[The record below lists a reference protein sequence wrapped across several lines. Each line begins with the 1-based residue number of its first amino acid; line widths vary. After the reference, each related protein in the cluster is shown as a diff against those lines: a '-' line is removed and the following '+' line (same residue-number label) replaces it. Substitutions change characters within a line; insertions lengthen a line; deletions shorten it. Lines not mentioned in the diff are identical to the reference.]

1 METPAHYAVPD
12 LAPTPLPAS
21 AIALLHTA
29 EQLIAEQGIDGV
41 SSREIARRAGQ
52 KNHSAVNYN
61 FGSFEGLVEALINYR
76 VGPVNRRREQ
86 QLTRLLALPE
96 PPALRDL
103 VTLMVRPLAEELL
116 QTQTEAHYLGLLA
129 QLLSRPPWRDL
140 FMRNRARSSALLH
153 ITSLTEPHLEHLPSH
168 IRQERLILL
177 GRHCVQ
183 VVAEW
188 HTQCRAAELAATPE
202 ELNWRI
208 DDFIT
213 YSLAGLTAPARG
225 NP

>member
-1 METPAHYAVPD
+1 MEPAAHYATQDP
-12 LAPTPLPAS
+12 APAELTPS
-21 AIALLHTA
+21 AVSLLETA

-86 QLTRLLALPE
+86 QLARLLAQPE
-96 PPALRDL
+96 PPSLRDL
-103 VTLMVRPLAEELL
+103 VNLMVRPLAQQLL
-116 QTQTEAHYLGLLA
+116 QADDAHYLSLLA

-140 FMRNRARSSALLH
+140 FMRNRARSS
-153 ITSLTEPHLEHLPSH
+153 SLRQISAMTEPHLQHLPAA

-177 GRHCVQ
+177 GRHSVQ

-188 HTQCRAAELAATPE
+188 HSQCRSGELTATAA

-213 YSLAGLTAPARG
+213 YSVAGLMAPARE
-225 NP
+225 NR